1 MRWAGHVACMREWKG
16 AYRTLVE
23 KTEGK
28 RTLGRHRCRSEDH
41 IKMDLLEEGLRGGRG
56 PAGTGLTWL
65 MTGRGGGLL

>member
-28 RTLGRHRCRSEDH
+28 RTLGRHRH
-41 IKMDLLEEGLRGGRG
+41 
-56 PAGTGLTWL
+56 
-65 MTGRGGGLL
+65 